1 MSDFD
6 LVVTGTVVLADRII
20 EDGWVAVSG
29 KRIAAV
35 GRGVAPGS
43 AVRHGGRGA
52 WVFPGVIDS
61 QVHSY
66 SIKGQEGFERS
77 TRAAAAGGV
86 TTICDM
92 PFDEGELISTP
103 ERFRSKRKRV
113 AIEAHVDVALFAT
126 IHPSDGVRYI
136 REMAELGAC
145 SFKFSS
151 FEVDPERFPRTPPLL
166 MFEAFEQ
173 VAQTGLVACVHNEN
187 QEIIN
192 QLVDSAGKG
201 GVHGPGVHAWSRP
214 PLNEVL
220 AMAEIYEIGAAA
232 GVHSHVVH
240 CSVPRGIEICEA
252 YKRMGYRASVE
263 VLLPHLFLAEED
275 VERLVGFAK
284 INPPIR
290 TTADREG
297 LWHHLT
303 AGHIDLVSTDH
314 VIYPLERKNHPEML
328 KNGSGLPGLELLLP
342 LLLTGCLNCQ
352 VSMPVAARVL
362 AFNPARHL
370 LGSFQRSPGARCGRR
385 YRPR

>member
-1 MSDFD
+1 M
-6 LVVTGTVVLADRII
+6 
-20 EDGWVAVSG
+20 
-29 KRIAAV
+29 
-35 GRGVAPGS
+35 
-43 AVRHGGRGA
+43 
-52 WVFPGVIDS
+52 
-61 QVHSY
+61 
-66 SIKGQEGFERS
+66 
-77 TRAAAAGGV
+77 
-86 TTICDM
+86 
-92 PFDEGELISTP
+92 
-103 ERFRSKRKRV
+103 
-113 AIEAHVDVALFAT
+113 
-126 IHPSDGVRYI
+126 
-136 REMAELGAC
+136 
-145 SFKFSS
+145 
-151 FEVDPERFPRTPPLL
+151 
-166 MFEAFEQ
+166 
-173 VAQTGLVACVHNEN
+173 
-187 QEIIN
+187 
-192 QLVDSAGKG
+192 
-201 GVHGPGVHAWSRP
+201 HGPGVDAWSRP

-263 VLLPHLFLAEED
+263 VRLPHLFLAEED

-342 LLLTGCLNCQ
+342 LLLTGCRNRQ

-362 AFNPARHL
+362 AFNPARHFRL
-370 LGSFQRSPGARCGRR
+370 APFKGALEPGADADIVLVEPTDYAYDPSRGQTCVDWSPLCWAEIAYQGRGNMATR
-385 YRPR
+385 RHDL